1 MKKVVNVGF
10 LVITI
15 ASLFFASGSSIASA
29 ATYDVTVKS
38 SRVQVLDILG
48 RITSTTNY
56 WRTIRY
62 TRYCHLVD
70 EKKTKYYS
78 GLNAIVTT
86 NYIYDYR

>member
-1 MKKVVNVGF
+1 M
-10 LVITI
+10 
-15 ASLFFASGSSIASA
+15 
-29 ATYDVTVKS
+29 
-38 SRVQVLDILG
+38 LDILG

-62 TRYCHLVD
+62 TRYCHPVD

-78 GLNAIVTT
+78 GLHAIVTT